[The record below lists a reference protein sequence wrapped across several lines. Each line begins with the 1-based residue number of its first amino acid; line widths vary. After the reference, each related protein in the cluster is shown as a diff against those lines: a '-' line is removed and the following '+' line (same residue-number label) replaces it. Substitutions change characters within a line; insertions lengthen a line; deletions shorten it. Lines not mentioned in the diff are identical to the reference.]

1 MNAETITHTTLK
13 ELVDAGAIRRACAV
27 AFGDRWGLVFSYGGV
42 EKTLRS
48 KNGHNVR
55 NWANLNSV
63 ANYLAE
69 LGIRKFE
76 ADATNYDLNQKTLT
90 RPDKSAALKRAGQ
103 DARRSSGHWP
113 RRSNA
118 WDAGAG
124 INRYAIYFS
133 LPGAGQAGRDPSG
146 ASWRAAVAARE
157 KR

>member
-13 ELVDAGAIRRACAV
+13 ELVEAGAIRRACAV

-63 ANYLAE
+63 AKYLAE

-76 ADATNYDLNQKTLT
+76 TDATNYDPNQKTLT
-90 RPDKSAALKRAGQ
+90 RPDKSVALKKAHQAAEYDKWFREQVQAAI
-103 DARRSSGHWP
+103 DDPRPSVPHDEAVRKMEAELTRRIGP
-113 RRSNA
+113 RPA
-118 WDAGAG
+118 
-124 INRYAIYFS
+124 
-133 LPGAGQAGRDPSG
+133 P
-146 ASWRAAVAARE
+146 
-157 KR
+157 

>member
-13 ELVDAGAIRRACAV
+13 ELVEAGAIRRACAV

-76 ADATNYDLNQKTLT
+76 ADATNYDPNQKTLT
-90 RPDKSAALKRAGQ
+90 RPDKSAALKKAHQAAEYDKWFREQVQAAI
-103 DARRSSGHWP
+103 DDPRPSVPHDEAVRKMEAELTRRIGP
-113 RRSNA
+113 RPA
-118 WDAGAG
+118 
-124 INRYAIYFS
+124 
-133 LPGAGQAGRDPSG
+133 P
-146 ASWRAAVAARE
+146 
-157 KR
+157 

>member
-13 ELVDAGAIRRACAV
+13 ELVEAGAIRRACAV

-63 ANYLAE
+63 AKYLAE

-76 ADATNYDLNQKTLT
+76 TDATNYDPNQKTLT
-90 RPDKSAALKRAGQ
+90 RPDKSAALKRAHQ
-103 DARRSSGHWP
+103 AAEYDQWFREQVQAAIDDPRPSVPHDEAVRKMEAELTRRIGP
-113 RRSNA
+113 RPA
-118 WDAGAG
+118 
-124 INRYAIYFS
+124 
-133 LPGAGQAGRDPSG
+133 P
-146 ASWRAAVAARE
+146 
-157 KR
+157 

>member
-13 ELVDAGAIRRACAV
+13 ELAEAGAIRRACAV

-63 ANYLAE
+63 TNYLAE

-76 ADATNYDLNQKTLT
+76 TDATNYDPNQKTLT
-90 RPDKSAALKRAGQ
+90 RPDKSAALKRAHQ
-103 DARRSSGHWP
+103 AAEYDQWFREQVQAAIDDPRPSVPHDEAVRKMEAELTRRIGP
-113 RRSNA
+113 RPA
-118 WDAGAG
+118 
-124 INRYAIYFS
+124 
-133 LPGAGQAGRDPSG
+133 P
-146 ASWRAAVAARE
+146 
-157 KR
+157 

>member
-13 ELVDAGAIRRACAV
+13 ELVEAGAIRRARAV

-63 ANYLAE
+63 TNYLAE

-76 ADATNYDLNQKTLT
+76 TDATNYDPNQKTLT
-90 RPDKSAALKRAGQ
+90 RPDKSAALKRAHQ
-103 DARRSSGHWP
+103 AAEYDQWFREQVQAAIDDPRPSVPHDEAVRKMEAELARRIGP
-113 RRSNA
+113 RPA
-118 WDAGAG
+118 
-124 INRYAIYFS
+124 
-133 LPGAGQAGRDPSG
+133 P
-146 ASWRAAVAARE
+146 
-157 KR
+157 